1 MEGSTPE
8 GSENGWGPAIQGRDA
23 LKKLLQ
29 ALNSRD
35 EEEVYGI
42 YLSMDRDLDS
52 LAKAAGISR
61 EEAEAA
67 VQQAAQSLGADRL
80 AEMEQDRKDM
90 EEEPMPF
97 NGLRHPDE
105 DEKKQE

>member
-1 MEGSTPE
+1 MQGSTPG
-8 GSENGWGPAIQGRDA
+8 GSGNGRSPVIRGRDA

-42 YLSMDRDLDS
+42 YLSMDCDLDS
-52 LAKAAGISR
+52 LAKAAGIPR
-61 EEAEAA
+61 EDAEAA
-67 VQQAAQSLGADRL
+67 VQQAAQSLGAERL
-80 AEMEQDRKDM
+80 AVMEQDRKGM

-105 DEKKQE
+105 DERERE